1 MIGSFTASGST
12 SNTQPI
18 ANEGGKFLL
27 NNENSSRFHAEWMMD
42 ISGSISRIAK
52 YLHLLRIFLPLPGY
66 KTEYECGLGCLHSYN
81 SSHL

>member
-1 MIGSFTASGST
+1 MIGSFTAIGST

-18 ANEGGKFLL
+18 ANKDGKFLL
-27 NNENSSRFHAEWMMD
+27 KNENKFRFHAEWMMG

-52 YLHLLRIFLPLPGY
+52 PLSVKIFLPLTGY
-66 KTEYECGLGCLHSYN
+66 KTGYECGLGCLHSYN